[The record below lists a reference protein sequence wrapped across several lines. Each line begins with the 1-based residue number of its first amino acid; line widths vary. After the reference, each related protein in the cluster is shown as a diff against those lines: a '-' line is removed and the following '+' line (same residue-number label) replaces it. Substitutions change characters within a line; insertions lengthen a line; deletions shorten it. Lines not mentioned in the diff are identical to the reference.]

1 MTDKQ
6 SDAQE
11 QAPVEDVPWWA
22 TLGPIGGGVLILLGL
37 GLGAFVLLRDS
48 DGSDS
53 WAHLYGAAK
62 VVAFGCV
69 AGGTALL
76 ARGAAATRWSR
87 RGLDAEARNR
97 YTGRCQVT
105 TRRDLRAAA
114 TVERSR
120 GPRTHRRSVT
130 A

>member
-76 ARGAAATRWSR
+76 ARR
-87 RGLDAEARNR
+87 RGRNE
-97 YTGRCQVT
+97 
-105 TRRDLRAAA
+105 
-114 TVERSR
+114 VE
-120 GPRTHRRSVT
+120 
-130 A
+130 